1 MNMNLSKDEIGIPYT
16 PQIKNADILQNR
28 VKACDMSKKLKRTKN
43 LRSVLDNIKAG
54 LQEVSLFKKGK
65 SGGTKVFS

>member
-1 MNMNLSKDEIGIPYT
+1 
-16 PQIKNADILQNR
+16 
-28 VKACDMSKKLKRTKN
+28 MSKKLKRAKN

-65 SGGTKVFS
+65 SGGTRIFS